1 MNFPVSVFIAAR
13 YSRASRGGRFI
24 NFISLFSV
32 AGIALG
38 VMALIVAISVMD
50 GFEALLKQRMLGA
63 VPHITI
69 SPNEK
74 PQNITLDVNRAI
86 DGLNI
91 HSEVNQVLPLVTTQ
105 AIVQLPSD
113 LKGVLV
119 QGIPGLQHIPV
130 GLKSTLPEVK
140 WQRFFEHKYGL
151 LVGRYLAMEYGLS
164 VGDKVRLLI
173 SGASHY
179 TPLGRM
185 PAQRNFTIVGF
196 FETES
201 EIDQQLV
208 LSRSQDLNRLMKRA
222 PDNVQAVRLVLNE
235 PFEAP
240 RIEKLLT
247 AELKEYSL
255 ENWHKTHGKLF
266 DAVRME
272 KNMIWFMLSL
282 IIAVAAFNI
291 VSALVM
297 MVTKKQNE
305 VAILKTQGM
314 TAGTI
319 AKIFTFQGAYNG
331 VVGSLIGAVFGAIVA
346 LNINDFMMATGI
358 NILGVPGIGLP
369 IEFSWLKLSLV
380 VVFAFLL
387 ALLASLYP
395 ASRAAKLQPADVL
408 RYE

>member
-1 MNFPVSVFIAAR
+1 MS
-13 YSRASRGGRFI
+13 
-24 NFISLFSV
+24 
-32 AGIALG
+32 
-38 VMALIVAISVMD
+38 LIVAISVMD

-63 VPHITI
+63 IPHVTITPKADSSSI
-69 SPNEK
+69 VA
-74 PQNITLDVNRAI
+74 DVESVIKNLKLEDDVI
-86 DGLNI
+86 
-91 HSEVNQVLPLVTTQ
+91 QTLPLVTTQ

-113 LKGVLV
+113 LKGALAHGVSD
-119 QGIPGLQHIPV
+119 ISSIPV
-130 GLKSTLPEVK
+130 GLKHTLPETE
-140 WQRFFEHKYGL
+140 WENFLDHKYGM

-179 TPLGRM
+179 TPIGRM

-201 EIDQQLV
+201 EIDQQLI
-208 LSRSQDLNRLMKRA
+208 LTRSQDLNRLMKRR
-222 PDNVQAVRLVLNE
+222 PTDVQAVRLVLRE
-235 PFEAP
+235 PFDAP
-240 RIEKLLT
+240 QIANVISKQLT
-247 AELKEYSL
+247 HYKF

-314 TAGTI
+314 TSSTI
-319 AKIFTFQGAYNG
+319 AKIFTLQGAYNG
-331 VVGSLIGAVFGAIVA
+331 VVGSLIGAVLGAIVA
-346 LNINDFMMATGI
+346 LNINDFMLATGI
-358 NILGVPGIGLP
+358 NVLGVPGVGLP
-369 IEFSWLKLSLV
+369 IEFSWLKLSYV

-387 ALLASLYP
+387 ALIASLYP
-395 ASRAAKLQPADVL
+395 ASKAAKLKPADVL